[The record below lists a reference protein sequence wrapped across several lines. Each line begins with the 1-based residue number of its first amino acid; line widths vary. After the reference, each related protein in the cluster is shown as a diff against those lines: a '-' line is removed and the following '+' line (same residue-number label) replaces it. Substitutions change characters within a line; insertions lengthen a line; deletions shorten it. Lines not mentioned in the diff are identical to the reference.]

1 MRAQTGPAEKK
12 ETTTHRATKPLI
24 VLVLSTAI
32 LFLGSTAIAASP
44 DVGFRVS
51 PTSIDS
57 TIAVG
62 DQTSE
67 SITLENFST
76 DEIIVKA
83 HVSANTDESESAI
96 SLEPNEVSLKS
107 GGFAKVVIH
116 INVPENAQTGQHVSA
131 VFFEAASSSTKDVSI
146 VSRVGVALGIDVI
159 RPVSDVTWSYP
170 HIVDSA
176 DTVVFRMEGRN
187 AGNFTTRLAGNVD
200 ISGIFGND
208 SLQVLS
214 DPIAIGETAS
224 LQAVW
229 DEAPLFA
236 VKRVTLDLSSGIGAP
251 VEKKTFL
258 IIFPWKLMLLLA
270 FIVTIVAAG
279 VRFQPFLANAFSRIG
294 RRGH

>member
-1 MRAQTGPAEKK
+1 M
-12 ETTTHRATKPLI
+12 
-24 VLVLSTAI
+24 LVFSTA
-32 LFLGSTAIAASP
+32 LLLLGSTTIAATP

-67 SITLENFST
+67 SITLENFFT

-83 HVSANTDESESAI
+83 HVSANTDESEPSI
-96 SLEPNEVSLKS
+96 SLEPSEVSLKP
-107 GGFAKVVIH
+107 GGSAKVVIH
-116 INVPENAQTGQHVSA
+116 INVPENAQTGQHVST

-146 VSRVGVALGIDVI
+146 VSRVGVALSIDVI

-187 AGNFTTRLAGNVD
+187 AGNFTTRLAGTVD

-208 SLQVLS
+208 SLQVSS

-224 LQAVW
+224 LQVVW

-236 VKRVTLDLSSGIGAP
+236 VNRVTLDLSSGIGAP

-258 IIFPWKLMLLLA
+258 IIFPWKLTLLLA

-279 VRFQPFLANAFSRIG
+279 VRFRPFLANVFSRIG
-294 RRGH
+294 RRGD